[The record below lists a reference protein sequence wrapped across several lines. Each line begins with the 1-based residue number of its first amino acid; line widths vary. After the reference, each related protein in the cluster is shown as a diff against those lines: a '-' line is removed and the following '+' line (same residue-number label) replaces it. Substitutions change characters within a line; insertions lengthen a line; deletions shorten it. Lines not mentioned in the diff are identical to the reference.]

1 VAFLEIDPK
10 KFAVL
15 LDRGTHEGELRK
27 FFVESRARLLMNG
40 AKVQNMPHGREE
52 RVKAISEKFPPK
64 TDEVLREWFR
74 KNISLADPL
83 SPEEVMMY
91 LAAYFDEGEPLP
103 PGEAR
108 VICRSAL
115 VYLVAD
121 TPSAELLRF
130 LKKSRDSVTVGGSI
144 AHAPEKVITKPESV
158 AASVTLIEPIAPLGK
173 SGPESFQLAEL
184 LASVISGDEGA
195 IDDALAPFAEST
207 QLLVEALLRIR
218 DGDVEAAKEKLKLLG
233 DVGAESELLRSAL
246 ARAAHH
252 RDSSAAPKGVR
263 TEIPIPL
270 DEAHLGDSYEIVGIY
285 TNESDT
291 GAVFVKPLF
300 VVLDGQLRQLN
311 DAARDRLFPD
321 SGSVM
326 TSRSMLRRQLR
337 RRELV
342 HWKVSER
349 EGAEGRTRFH
359 LDLELDPLIEAV
371 RIQVPSR
378 DADEVRDRI
387 KTYAAERR
395 GQLGQ
400 QVMFLLAD
408 GVSVVSP
415 IGADFARDEAF
426 ESPWKSWGSLE
437 IWLIEGHQYC
447 LEASQGAA
455 SYLDLSPLDVAF
467 RKMLKSLGA
476 EQRLTITKAQRNELI
491 ARLRARSGSEIASRA
506 RRIAD
511 SIDQISIN
519 EDELDKVLD
528 VLRSREIVDQRV
540 EELVAIEHEKRQAER
555 AGLQD
560 EISLLRKQKQELEK
574 EGRQIEQRNRARVES
589 TSAAVRE
596 AFARAVQ
603 EGASTLA
610 NAEIFKLLLAEGEN
624 LACQSVPVEGS
635 RKVIDWVKRGALSQ
649 GDVMTRLSM
658 LGINRGRAFAL
669 SKLISIAAAAGV
681 ALVLKGEMARQCVQA
696 LIRQDRDV
704 VAIVDVPMGLTS
716 SDFLRP
722 ILMDLA
728 DLEGVA
734 LINADLSP
742 IEIYSA
748 EVVDLLVEQ
757 AAHGRSLTR
766 PIMLSCIGGD
776 FSLPIPSALRRVSLI
791 LDLDSGWEENGI
803 TLDDQVEPGSVPLL
817 TVLYERLASAISA
830 MEDDDRRHIE
840 PALISALHHK

>member
-1 VAFLEIDPK
+1 MAFLEIDPK

-15 LDRGTHEGELRK
+15 LARGTHEGELRK
-27 FFVESRARLLMNG
+27 FFVESRARLLMSG

-52 RVKAISEKFPPK
+52 RVRAISERFSPK
-64 TDEVLREWFR
+64 TDEVLRGWFR

-83 SPEEVMMY
+83 SPEEVLLY

-103 PGEAR
+103 AAEAR

-121 TPSAELLRF
+121 KPNAELVLF
-130 LKKSRDSVTVGGSI
+130 LKKSRDSVTVGG
-144 AHAPEKVITKPESV
+144 ATAPAPESV
-158 AASVTLIEPIAPLGK
+158 STTPGAVVAPVTPIKPPPSMGKPEPEG
-173 SGPESFQLAEL
+173 FQLAEL
-184 LASVISGDEGA
+184 LASVISGDEAA

-233 DVGAESELLRSAL
+233 DGGPESELLRSAL
-246 ARAAHH
+246 ARSAHH

-263 TEIPIPL
+263 TEIPTPL
-270 DEAHLGDSYEIVGIY
+270 DEGHFGDSHEIVGIY

-311 DAARDRLFPD
+311 EVARDRLFPD

-359 LDLELDPLIEAV
+359 LDSELDPLIEAV

-387 KTYAAERR
+387 KAYAAERR

-408 GVSVVSP
+408 GVSIVSP

-426 ESPWKSWGSLE
+426 ESPWQSWGSVE

-447 LEASQGAA
+447 LEAPQGAA
-455 SYLDLSPLDVAF
+455 SYLDLSPLDAAF

-476 EQRLTITKAQRNELI
+476 EQRLPITKVQRNELI
-491 ARLRARSGSEIASRA
+491 ARLRAHSGSEIASRA

-511 SIDQISIN
+511 SIDQISLN
-519 EDELDKVLD
+519 EEELDRVLD
-528 VLRSREIVDQRV
+528 VLGSQEIVNQRV
-540 EELVAIEHEKRQAER
+540 DELVAIEREKRQAEK
-555 AGLQD
+555 AGLHD

-574 EGRQIEQRNRARVES
+574 EGRQIGQSNRALAES
-589 TSAAVRE
+589 ASAAVRE
-596 AFARAVQ
+596 AFSKAVQ

-610 NAEIFKLLLAEGEN
+610 NAEVFKILTGGFESSPGQPSFVAGSEKKVGW
-624 LACQSVPVEGS
+624 VE
-635 RKVIDWVKRGALSQ
+635 RIALSQ
-649 GDVMTRLSM
+649 ADVKTRLSV
-658 LGINRGRAFAL
+658 LGINRKRAFVL
-669 SKLISIAAAAGV
+669 SKLVDIAAKVGV
-681 ALVLKGEMARQCVQA
+681 ALILKGGMARQCAQS
-696 LIRQDRDV
+696 LIRQDRDR
-704 VAIVDVPMGLTS
+704 VAIVDIPMGVMS
-716 SDFLRP
+716 CDFLRQT
-722 ILMDLA
+722 LSDLSELQGIA
-728 DLEGVA
+728 FL
-734 LINADLSP
+734 NADLSP
-742 IEIYSA
+742 IEIYAA
-748 EVVDLLVEQ
+748 ELIDLLVER
-757 AAHGRSLTR
+757 AMLGVPHPR
-766 PIMLSCIGGD
+766 PIILSCIGGE
-776 FSLPIPSALRRVSLI
+776 FSMSIPIALRRLSLV
-791 LDLDSGWEENGI
+791 LDLDSDWDQSQLL
-803 TLDDQVEPGSVPLL
+803 LDQIAPDSLL
-817 TVLYERLASAISA
+817 LLPALQARLTEAIS
-830 MEDDDRRHIE
+830 DVNVDDRTYIE
-840 PALISALHHK
+840 PALTNALNAM